1 MLIVLGLLVFMIVF
15 IKVCSVH
22 TPSSNPRKPPALKF
36 SETLRRPMKRVTSS
50 DFFFS
55 TLFFS
60 LSFVGRLNLCSV
72 LVNAGPRA
80 RTVVTT

>member
-36 SETLRRPMKRVTSS
+36 SETLRRPMKRVNIGLFSS
-50 DFFFS
+50 ILCPISPS
-55 TLFFS
+55 TPANKL
-60 LSFVGRLNLCSV
+60 
-72 LVNAGPRA
+72 
-80 RTVVTT
+80 TH